1 MISRLSP
8 DPRLHDGIT
17 STYTRNQITHL
28 LTTYYQFLSTLPLI
42 EANDIVYP
50 PPTGWVNLADSTLPF
65 LRKSDEV
72 ISLLQHLPYIR
83 KNGVAPYP
91 ISPDTFCLDYSSE
104 DLLVPAKINSHEA
117 LMSVT
122 KSIPE
127 WVVPL
132 TYPED
137 SNAGVWW
144 LLDTSDG
151 TVTDW
156 GRHGFE
162 SDHNYTED
170 DPRRWRN
177 ECDRTLRLEELLE
190 EWTEKFE
197 KLEWIAFQGHGWV
210 YMWYLPKEGANV
222 ESSEDVRECIAMQK
236 IIRDYGWPDNFR
248 RNECKQALFE
258 WEKGTLYHHRS

>member
-1 MISRLSP
+1 MASRLP
-8 DPRLHDGIT
+8 ADPRLHDGT
-17 STYTRNQITHL
+17 STYDRNQITHL

-42 EANDIVYP
+42 EAHDIVYP
-50 PPTGWVNLADSTLPF
+50 PPTGWINLANSTLPF

-72 ISLLQHLPYIR
+72 ITLLQHLPYIR
-83 KNGVAPYP
+83 KNRGEAPYP

-104 DLLVPAKINSHEA
+104 DPKKVNSHQA
-117 LMSVT
+117 LISVT

-162 SDHNYTED
+162 SDYDYAED
-170 DPRRWRN
+170 DPRSWRN

-190 EWTEKFE
+190 EWKEKFE
-197 KLEWIAFQGHGWV
+197 SLEWIAFWRRGWV
-210 YMWYLPKEGANV
+210 RMWYWTPPKTWEN
-222 ESSEDVRECIAMQK
+222 SEPSKAVRECLVCVQLLSISCNCL
-236 IIRDYGWPDNFR
+236 R
-248 RNECKQALFE
+248 
-258 WEKGTLYHHRS
+258 LY